1 MFTENQT
8 GQSAQN
14 THCSSLDNTEAVPS
28 PATIPVRL
36 TLDSASEPGS
46 SETPLT
52 QSTLPAAQE
61 TPPNGMSCVR
71 GAFSRYNFSEEVT
84 DVLLASWRSG
94 TQKQY
99 QTYLNKWMAF
109 CGERK
114 IAYYSPPLNEAL
126 QFLVRLFN
134 QGLSYSALNI
144 ARSALSAIIITEG
157 GESFGTNCV
166 VTRFM
171 KGVFESQ
178 RPKPKYMKIWDVAV
192 VLKHLSTLYPY
203 NKLALKDLTYKV
215 LMLILLVSSQRGQTV
230 RSLDLKHLCVEE
242 DKYIFDIDEHMKTS
256 SPRNPNTRI
265 EIARYE
271 PDVSISPFTCL
282 KAYIDSTKVLRKDE
296 TKLFVSYVSPHRPV
310 SRDTISR
317 WTKKPS
323 TFVGWIPKCSLPIAL
338 GQPPFQK
345 PVPKMSLFTRS
356 WPGLAGNPKRLFINI
371 TIRLLFKKTVWPL
384 LFWALA
390 HTRPFVMSTLDL
402 VGISKI
408 SKFIYGKKNHCCIIL
423 CLLLGLL
430 LPEATLHMALRY
442 LHLSLGLSHGRINPL
457 KSHGISA
464 FWSCDRIGKL
474 NETYL

>member
-1 MFTENQT
+1 MFTETQT
-8 GQSAQN
+8 GQSARN
-14 THCSSLDNTEAVPS
+14 THCSSLANTDVVPS
-28 PATIPVRL
+28 PATIPL
-36 TLDSASEPGS
+36 QSTLDSASTPGS
-46 SETPLT
+46 SETPLI
-52 QSTLPAAQE
+52 QSTPPAAQE

-134 QGLSYSALNI
+134 QGLSYSALKI

-171 KGVFESQ
+171 KGVFESR
-178 RPKPKYMKIWDVAV
+178 RPKPKYTKIWDVGV
-192 VLKHLSTLYPY
+192 VLKHLSTLHPY
-203 NKLALKDLTYKV
+203 DKLALKDLTYKV

-230 RSLDLKHLCVEE
+230 HSLDLKHLCVEE
-242 DKYIFDIDEHMKTS
+242 DKYIFDIDEHMKTT

-271 PDVSISPFTCL
+271 PDVSFVLSLALRRILTAQKFCVKMKRNYLLVMLGHINLSPGTQFPGG
-282 KAYIDSTKVLRKDE
+282 LR
-296 TKLFVSYVSPHRPV
+296 
-310 SRDTISR
+310 
-317 WTKKPS
+317 KPS
-323 TFVGWIPKCSLPIAL
+323 TFVGWIPKCSPPITL
-338 GQPPFQK
+338 GRPLFQK
-345 PVPKMSLFTRS
+345 PVKKISLFTRS
-356 WPGLAGNPKRLFINI
+356 WPGLAGNPQKLFINI
-371 TIRLLFKKTVWPL
+371 TISLFFKKTVWPL

-390 HTRPFVMSTLDL
+390 HTRPFVTSTLDL
-402 VGISKI
+402 VGISKLA
-408 SKFIYGKKNHCCIIL
+408 S
-423 CLLLGLL
+423 
-430 LPEATLHMALRY
+430 LHMKKKLLYYIVFIIGVAFARGY
-442 LHLSLGLSHGRINPL
+442 PAYGLGLSVPL
-457 KSHGISA
+457 VRPIAWAHQPFEVS
-464 FWSCDRIGKL
+464 WDLRL
-474 NETYL
+474 LVM